1 MTSYCFEKK
10 AGHRSCNRII
20 VSLNAEI
27 ILDDESIAG
36 RIENLSED
44 GLYMI
49 ATPSKTSIN
58 FSPESKFTIKIHLAS
73 KETRTFLCKVK
84 WSYKTPPHELTNSLG
99 MEIIAPYAKYKDLL
113 KALVW

>member
-10 AGHRSCNRII
+10 PGYRICKRII

-36 RIENLSED
+36 KIENLSED

-49 ATPSKTSIN
+49 VNPSKTSFD
-58 FSPESKFTIKIHLAS
+58 FSPESKFMIKIHLAS
-73 KETRTFLCKVK
+73 RETRTFLCKVK

-99 MEIIAPYAKYKDLL
+99 MEILAPYAEYKDLL
-113 KALVW
+113 NALV